1 MFKLTDQNISIIL
14 HEGKIQKL
22 IQFYLYVYT
31 LTLNIISQIVE
42 LVKLFQIHR
51 ASSKYN
57 SI

>member
-14 HEGKIQKL
+14 HEEKIQKL

-31 LTLNIISQIVE
+31 LNLNIISQIVE
-42 LVKLFQIHR
+42 LVKLFQIH
-51 ASSKYN
+51 SKYN